1 MSTQETMWPDSHPE
15 ADLPFVSTK
24 NCNLWP
30 SWPNFFEHI
39 QIICFVF
46 SANQIHQIWWEV
58 HESWTSSVGPAQI
71 LGAELSKRSLAPDD
85 KNGAWHVNQ
94 SNHAMHDV
102 QNMCTLTKG
111 GTILKGL
118 FHSCPQRPHSLWSA
132 SRIPTS
138 WEGPVFRAW
147 VENQAMRLSD
157 LTLTMLRVTG
167 SLQIADFRCW
177 TFPEDVFLCSD
188 QKERGLWGRE

>member
-1 MSTQETMWPDSHPE
+1 MSTQETMWSDSHPE

-30 SWPNFFEHI
+30 SWPNFFWAHTDYLFRI
-39 QIICFVF
+39 LSQSDSSDMMGSPWIMDFQC
-46 SANQIHQIWWEV
+46 
-58 HESWTSSVGPAQI
+58 WTSPDSWCW
-71 LGAELSKRSLAPDD
+71 AEQKELEQKEHL
-85 KNGAWHVNQ
+85 NQ

-132 SRIPTS
+132 STIPTS

-177 TFPEDVFLCSD
+177 TFPEVVFLCSD